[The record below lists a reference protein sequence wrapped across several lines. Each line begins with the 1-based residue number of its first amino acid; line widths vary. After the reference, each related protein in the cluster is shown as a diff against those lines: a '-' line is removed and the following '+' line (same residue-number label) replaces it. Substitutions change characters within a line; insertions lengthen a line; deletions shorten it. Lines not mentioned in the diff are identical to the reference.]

1 MECVTDVSPPGK
13 SPRSLDLSQIRG
25 ISEKLLKGYLGENF
39 PKTAV
44 VVLVPT
50 PPTPVQGGGRGRQS
64 LLSELGSY
72 RERHQES
79 KTQRGT
85 EMDRDRDRDSVSE
98 LTRVPWIYEAFGYCS
113 GEMSRKCKY

>member
-13 SPRSLDLSQIRG
+13 SPRSLDLSQKRG

-50 PPTPVQGGGRGRQS
+50 PPTPVQGGSRGRQS

-72 RERHQES
+72 RDIKRARHREG
-79 KTQRGT
+79 QRWT
-85 EMDRDRDRDSVSE
+85 EIDIE
-98 LTRVPWIYEAFGYCS
+98 TL
-113 GEMSRKCKY
+113 